1 MRNMKIHL
9 NIFLLLIP
17 IFGFCQKSIKLSA
30 EENVLSK
37 IAEIENHL
45 RGKNST
51 NIKLPNEIVC
61 LTGIV
66 PKKVDGTYV
75 GIVYWP
81 TIEDVELWRKWVKA
95 HHEKFSYDPNQ
106 VENHDLEKINVEY
119 EKGKFRSNYC
129 K

>member
-1 MRNMKIHL
+1 
-9 NIFLLLIP
+9 LLHIS
-17 IFGFCQKSIKLSA
+17 IFGFCQASRKLSA
-30 EENVLSK
+30 QENVLSK
-37 IAEIENHL
+37 ITEIENHL
-45 RGKNST
+45 KGKSSI

-81 TIEDVELWRKWVKA
+81 TLEDVELWRKWVKE
-95 HHEKFSYDPNQ
+95 HNGKFSYARKQ
-106 VENHDLEKINVEY
+106 VKHPDLEKINVEY